1 MEEKR
6 LIRKQIFAARKQCA
20 DEQVEE
26 WSRQLTERVIRL
38 PEFLQADRVMAYADY
53 NHEVMTRFIIEE
65 AWKSGK
71 EVAVGIPEPTEGETV
86 DWTDALM
93 IMPGVAF
100 DRENHR
106 VGYGGGFYDRFLEKH
121 PDIQRVAV
129 AFDFQILDQVPTEP
143 TDICPQIIVTQSNIY
158 RNALP
163 KGGLINE

>member
-71 EVAVGIPEPTEGETV
+71 EVAVPKVVGKDMV
-86 DWTDALM
+86 FYRLTDFSQLCSWIFRNSGAYRGRDCGLDGC
-93 IMPGVAF
+93 P
-100 DRENHR
+100 
-106 VGYGGGFYDRFLEKH
+106 YDH
-121 PDIQRVAV
+121 AG
-129 AFDFQILDQVPTEP
+129 
-143 TDICPQIIVTQSNIY
+143 S
-158 RNALP
+158 
-163 KGGLINE
+163 GL

>member
-38 PEFLQADRVMAYADY
+38 PEFLQADRIMAYADY

-71 EVAVGIPEPTEGETV
+71 EVAVPKVVGKDMV
-86 DWTDALM
+86 FYRRTDCSQRA
-93 IMPGVAF
+93 PG
-100 DRENHR
+100 
-106 VGYGGGFYDRFLEKH
+106 
-121 PDIQRVAV
+121 
-129 AFDFQILDQVPTEP
+129 
-143 TDICPQIIVTQSNIY
+143 
-158 RNALP
+158 
-163 KGGLINE
+163 